1 MPNLPRK
8 ALIVGRTGQLAREL
22 ARSPWPP
29 GWRAEFAGRDVID
42 LADPEAAAASVSTAA
57 PNLVIN
63 AAAYTAESEVE
74 LAELVNAESPGAM
87 AAGCA
92 SLKIPF
98 VTISTDYVFD
108 GAKSGPYV
116 ESDPTGPVSAYGR
129 SKERGERLVREA
141 HDRHLILRT
150 SWVFSALGG
159 NFVRT
164 MLRLGAERKT
174 LKVVADQHGKPTCA
188 RDLAASVIAAGMA
201 LAGDASVAGT
211 YHVANAGP
219 TTWHEFTLA
228 IFDGAKKRGAA
239 VPDEVLAIATAE
251 YPTAARRPM
260 NSELGCELFERR
272 FGLRQRDW
280 RLALKDVLDELL
292 TPATTSAP

>member
-1 MPNLPRK
+1 M
-8 ALIVGRTGQLAREL
+8 IVGRTGQLARAL

-29 GWRAEFAGRDVID
+29 GWRAEFAGRDAID
-42 LADPEAAAASVSTAA
+42 LADPQAAAASVSAVA
-57 PNLVIN
+57 PDLVIN
-63 AAAYTAESEVE
+63 AAAYTAVDKAEGEPE
-74 LAELVNAESPGAM
+74 LADTVNATSPGAI

-92 SLKIPF
+92 RMKIPF

-108 GAKSGPYV
+108 GAKSGAYV
-116 ESDPTGPVSAYGR
+116 EGDQTHPIGAYGR
-129 SKERGERLVREA
+129 SKALGERLVRGA

-150 SWVFSALGG
+150 SWVFSAFGS

-174 LKVVADQHGKPTCA
+174 LKVVADQRGKPTSA
-188 RDLAASVIAAGMA
+188 GDLAAGVIAAGTA
-201 LAGDASVAGT
+201 LADDARVAGT

-219 TTWHEFTLA
+219 TSWHEFALA
-228 IFDGAKKRGAA
+228 IFEGAEMRGAT
-239 VPDEVLAIATAE
+239 VPDEVLPIATAE
-251 YPTAARRPM
+251 YPTAAKRPM
-260 NSELGCELFERR
+260 NSELGCELFEHR

-292 TPATTSAP
+292 TPATNSAP